1 MLSWLTGAVVA
12 RTAARQAF
20 DVDGCQTR
28 PVQILHIA
36 TASDWS
42 AAVATG
48 SYRVSTLGVT
58 IDEEGF
64 IHASLPEQVQGTA
77 SRFYADVPE
86 SLVVLVMRT
95 EALEAAGVPVRF
107 EDAGTGERF
116 PHLYAALPV
125 ALVDEVRPAAFDDVG
140 TLVF

>member
-1 MLSWLTGAVVA
+1 M
-12 RTAARQAF
+12 
-20 DVDGCQTR
+20 
-28 PVQILHIA
+28 QILHIA
-36 TASDWS
+36 TASDW
-42 AAVATG
+42 ADAVAARE
-48 SYRVSTLGVT
+48 YRVSTLDVT

-64 IHASLPEQVQGTA
+64 IHTSLPEQVQGTA
-77 SRFYADVPE
+77 SRFYADVPQP
-86 SLVVLVMRT
+86 LVVLVMRT

-107 EDAGTGERF
+107 EDAGTGEVF